1 MPDGM
6 TPEQSQTPKS
16 SIEELK
22 KAGPSEEQMRQ
33 WQGPEW
39 KSQPPDIRMRV
50 GNGEEDKIKEID
62 LFRLLTGGREAQ
74 TSSGRFGRLLKSYE
88 ETKSDAEK
96 KERSKELE
104 SIYGVL
110 MSQCIGSISEV
121 YDNTIDQKKN
131 AYPYD
136 HRTAQMTIEAVKET
150 FSVLKVEDWLTSPE
164 AKVWIKRAEADL
176 DWLGAFLQTSVGLS
190 ASTPAYFDIIIQL
203 QTLKQN
209 RAYITTETLER
220 TFAKEIPGMG
230 LSKSVDPADDEEEIA
245 KNKHIG
251 VDVPNSY
258 TKKERNLI
266 KEGEVVGLREL
277 AIKMLD
283 DSFKTRMRIAAVSQR
298 DLRKANP
305 ENTTFMGDKLTKDEV
320 DFYERILWRSKEGR
334 KKGHK
339 EGQILSPYITSE
351 AKDQRELSA
360 YMEAILV
367 TNAND
372 RLKEMSSLSGR
383 EKEDKLSALVDD
395 VKGEVLRRIS
405 TWYKRKDEDLVSGLA
420 VLITREGLL
429 QDFSLMTAYEYCW
442 SYVWDEWEVNK
453 DGKIEKER
461 KVDKVK
467 VGGIYSASGDIP
479 SLYWPRRAHGYDKHG
494 NSRANQL
501 LPTSREGRKMVELY
515 PLNEMPRYEDKYPN
529 NLEKYPDPNTYLN
542 LEKHPDTYLREQWN
556 FVFSNEDK
564 WKKERAGMG
573 YKDIDPKVVKKL
585 IEWAYIWRSPFNAKY
600 VGDADHEI
608 EVPHFMPPGLEI
620 ANMLNAVTAQES
632 GEITHGAKS
641 IWKELVEG
649 KNLSKINWSE
659 IDNQQIDRW
668 LVDCEMSA
676 RFMRPLI
683 EVIDPEKD
691 PIVSLLVGD
700 PGTLGPKE
708 LAKRLRLTFRD
719 SPEAPP
725 TIYEIA
731 MIPWFVTLVCANKH
745 GISSSGAW
753 MINERLDRE
762 TNMHAVDRFHRDMAF
777 WKRALKWLPGDRP
790 EGDSGAEYDF
800 VKLDYGNTMA
810 LLAEFYESILLR
822 MAKAS
827 AEEALMLAMD
837 NYQKT
842 TSRLNKAEIFS
853 KGSLSHKF
861 PTSITVV

>member
-39 KSQPPDIRMRV
+39 KSQPPDIRMQV

-74 TSSGRFGRLLKSYE
+74 TSSGRFGRLLKNYE
-88 ETKSDAEK
+88 ETEDGEK
-96 KERSKELE
+96 KEELNKEMGQM
-104 SIYGVL
+104 YGVL
-110 MSQCIGSISEV
+110 MGQCVGSISEV
-121 YDNTIDQKKN
+121 YDNTVDQKKN

-136 HRTAQMTIEAVKET
+136 HRGAQMTIEAVKEA
-150 FSVLKVEDWLTSPE
+150 FLVLGEEDWLKSKE
-164 AKVWIKRAEADL
+164 ARIWLKRAEADL

-190 ASTPAYFDIIIQL
+190 ASAPAYFDVVIQL

-209 RAYITTETLER
+209 RAFITTEALER
-220 TFAKEIPGMG
+220 TFAKEISGMG
-230 LSKSVDPADDEEEIA
+230 LSKSNDPAANEEEIA

-251 VDVPNSY
+251 VNVPEKY
-258 TKKERNLI
+258 TESERNLI
-266 KEGEVVGLREL
+266 KKGEVVGLREV

-283 DSFKTRMRIAAVSQR
+283 DSFKTRMRIAAVSQC
-298 DLRKANP
+298 DFLQKTP
-305 ENTTFMGDKLTKDEV
+305 ETTSFMGGNLTKDEV
-320 DFYERILWRSKEGR
+320 DFYRRILWRSKDE
-334 KKGHK
+334 K
-339 EGQILSPYITSE
+339 GQILSLHTASK
-351 AKDQRELSA
+351 AKDKRESDA
-360 YMEAILV
+360 HMEAILV

-372 RLKEMSSLSGR
+372 RLNEISTLSGK
-383 EKEDKLSALVDD
+383 EKEDKLSILVDD
-395 VKGEVLRRIS
+395 VKGEAARRIS
-405 TWYKRKDEDLVSGLA
+405 TWYKRKDEDLISGLA

-442 SYVWDEWEVNK
+442 SYKWKVN
-453 DGKIEKER
+453 EKGSPTE
-461 KVDKVK
+461 KDKVNIA
-467 VGGIYSASGDIP
+467 GISSASGDIP
-479 SLYWPRRAHGYDKHG
+479 SLYWARRAHEYDGNG

-501 LPTSREGRKMVELY
+501 LPTSRAERKRLKLY
-515 PLNEMPRYEDKYPN
+515 PPNRMPRYQDVYPN
-529 NLEKYPDPNTYLN
+529 NLEKNPDP
-542 LEKHPDTYLREQWN
+542 YLREQWN
-556 FVFSNEDK
+556 FVFSNDGG
-564 WKKERAGMG
+564 WKRERAGMG
-573 YKDIDPKVVKKL
+573 YKDIDPKVAEKL
-585 IEWAYIWRSPFNAKY
+585 KNWAYIWRSPFNAKY
-600 VGDADHEI
+600 VGGADYEI

-632 GEITHGAKS
+632 GKITQGAKS
-641 IWKELVEG
+641 IWKEMVEG
-649 KNLSKINWSE
+649 KRLSEINWSE

-683 EVIDPEKD
+683 EVVDPEKD
-691 PIVSLLVGD
+691 SIVALLVGD

-725 TIYEIA
+725 TVYEIA
-731 MIPWFVTLVCANKH
+731 MIPWFITLVCANKH
-745 GISSSGAW
+745 GISGSGAW
-753 MINERLDRE
+753 MISEKLDRE

-800 VKLDYGNTMA
+800 KNLDYGNTMA

-827 AEEALMLAMD
+827 AEEALMLARD
-837 NYQKT
+837 NYKKT
-842 TSRLNKAEIFS
+842 TDRLNKAEIFS

-861 PTSITVV
+861 PTSTTVV